1 MKPPWNERIGRTP
14 WRGERRVSDAG
25 MPLRRARAF
34 KRGRRERGF
43 SIIELL
49 AAFAIFGVLVAV
61 AAPSIQR
68 RPYALWEARTMLL
81 GDLRRTRSNALIKGD
96 HFRLDVLTDHS
107 YTVSRMQL
115 GVGGVWTPIVPPI
128 ISRTLPPN
136 VAFTSGVGNGFE
148 FNTRGLMVNP
158 SWAQTLNLYDADRD
172 LNKWVTVYPS
182 GQVAPG

>member
-1 MKPPWNERIGRTP
+1 MKPSRDGRIGRTP
-14 WRGERRVSDAG
+14 WRVGRRVSDG
-25 MPLRRARAF
+25 RVPFRCTRAF
-34 KRGRRERGF
+34 KRERRERGF

-49 AAFAIFGVLVAV
+49 AAFAIFGVLAAV

-68 RPYALWEARTMLL
+68 RPYALWEARTTLL
-81 GDLRRTRSNALIKGD
+81 GDLRRTRANALTKGD
-96 HFRLDVLTDHS
+96 HFRLDVLSNSS

-115 GVGGVWTPIVPPI
+115 DAGGAWVPINPPI
-128 ISRTLPPN
+128 ITRTLPP
-136 VAFTSGVGNGFE
+136 TIMITTGVGNGFE

-158 SWAQTLNLYDADRD
+158 SWAQTLNVYDVDRG